1 MSQNLINRQS
11 GCNIDAIACGSPASN
26 ILGKIAGI
34 EEYRNGILDSVGKM
48 TEEQEQMVENLSN
61 KVKDEAN
68 HEVTLEEIERLKS
81 MGIVPKVKTTVRDYK
96 KIGRNDPCPCGSGQ
110 KYKNCC
116 LKTGTYEMT
125 NRM

>member
-1 MSQNLINRQS
+1 MQS
-11 GCNIDAIACGSPASN
+11 EFNIDAIASGSPASN

-34 EEYRNGILDSVGKM
+34 EEYKNGILDSVGKM

-81 MGIVPKVKTTVRDYK
+81 MGIVPKVKTIVRDYK
-96 KIGRNDPCPCGSGQ
+96 KIGRNDPCPCGSGK

-116 LKTGTYEMT
+116 LKTGKYEMT
-125 NRM
+125 HTM